1 MCLFADLMSSVPP
14 AVRRVIFGTHYRN
27 VRQQKPTP
35 INGEIEAALAKPKW
49 SVKSMLPNEGEQEPT
64 VSQAQLHHLLKLSAL
79 PLPKS
84 ADEEA
89 RMLKT
94 LEAQIHFVKEIQ
106 GIDTTHVKPLVAI
119 RDETAANVKEEMIT
133 LEKLQPC
140 LDQEEKVGINGTI
153 RRRKPTE
160 MLKDSEW
167 DPFEL
172 GEGKESRKK
181 GRFFFVKK
189 EAPKPA
195 V

>member
-1 MCLFADLMSSVPP
+1 
-14 AVRRVIFGTHYRN
+14 
-27 VRQQKPTP
+27 
-35 INGEIEAALAKPKW
+35 
-49 SVKSMLPNEGEQEPT
+49 MLPNEGEQEPT